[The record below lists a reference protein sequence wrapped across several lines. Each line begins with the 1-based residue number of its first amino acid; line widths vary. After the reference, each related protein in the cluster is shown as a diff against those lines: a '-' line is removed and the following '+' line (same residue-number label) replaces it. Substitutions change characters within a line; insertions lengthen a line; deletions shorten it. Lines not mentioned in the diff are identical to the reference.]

1 MNKALISV
9 AAAACLTAGATH
21 AADDDVSVYLVQGTD
36 VAASSDPAR
45 IYYESSSGKSKTTI
59 DAALVTNGI
68 KLPVLSRPGRFASEL
83 VFVTSIAKDNQHD
96 EPYDQRALA
105 TAIET
110 TWSLTGNDT
119 VFSKLGFE
127 IARDNINDDH
137 SRTLLL
143 DIGWMPRAAPEKKKR
158 GLRIGDSSTRFK
170 PYFFGG
176 YASRRVSAASEPAAL
191 PNGNYGLAYL
201 GLDFTWSIG
210 TVSTEA
216 KWVERFSVAL
226 TAMRF
231 RDTKAPA
238 GYARAADNYAEVGLS
253 YALFASEKAPWKP
266 SIAITRK
273 VGTHRLANLPY
284 EATTGIA
291 LQVSYGI

>member
-1 MNKALISV
+1 MKKVVISIGAAGCLAAGV
-9 AAAACLTAGATH
+9 AG
-21 AADDDVSVYLVQGTD
+21 AADDDLSVYLVQGTD
-36 VAASSDPAR
+36 VAGSSNPAR
-45 IYYESSSGKSKTTI
+45 IYYESSAGKSKTTL
-59 DAALVTNGI
+59 DAALLVSGL
-68 KLPVLSRPGRFASEL
+68 KLPMLSRAGSFTSEV
-83 VFVTSIAKDNQHD
+83 VFGASIAKDNQHD

-110 TWSLTGNDT
+110 TWSLAGNDT
-119 VFSKLGFE
+119 IFSKLGFE
-127 IARDNINDDH
+127 LARDDINNDR

-143 DIGWMPRAAPEKKKR
+143 DIGWMPRAASEKMKR
-158 GLRIGDSSTRFK
+158 ALRIGDSSTRFK

-176 YASRRVSAASEPAAL
+176 YASRRVSATSDSAAL

-201 GLDFTWSIG
+201 GLDFLWSVG

-216 KWVERFSVAL
+216 KWAERFGVAL
-226 TAMRF
+226 TGIRF
-231 RDTKAPA
+231 RDTMAPS
-238 GYARAADNYAEVGLS
+238 GYARTANNYAELGLS
-253 YALFASEKAPWKP
+253 YALFTSESAPWKP